1 MRKLFLTIVAMLF
14 MAVIAAP
21 PVMAAGTVAGTAIT
35 NQAYGDYKDANG
47 NDMTRVYSN
56 TVSMTVSQVAAVA
69 VDPPTGSQAVKH
81 GDVIYYL
88 VQLFNHGNGPDSQT
102 FSYVSSGDWNPTQVR
117 MFYDIN
123 NNHVYDAGDILL
135 TETSPGS
142 KTYKTVTTGG
152 AAVLIAPD
160 DDYDVLIEV
169 TVPPSGLLDSQYNT
183 ITITTASDFD
193 PTKTA
198 TGTYTSTV
206 QAATISMVKS
216 HTPTGNPTYVKPGD
230 EITYTVAMTNTGTG
244 DALAINAE
252 DILPTNVTFK
262 PGSIEIKAPGDAD
275 FSPRNDACN
284 DGPDPCYDS
293 ANHRIR
299 IPGNSD
305 PSPYNLPGG
314 HNYTYYVRIKVTVN
328 AGVPSGTAITNQ
340 ASATYSTGS
349 YTASVQSNGDTVLV
363 ATLAGID
370 LSTTAT
376 NKTGNPS
383 DQIVYP
389 FMATNNGNADDKINL
404 TTASTSGWTWV
415 IWYDVDGNGIPG
427 TDGDVVLTDTN
438 ADGIIDTGTLVQYGH
453 IDLLAVVTIP
463 PGTANGSTD
472 VLTISGVSVF
482 DPTKTDVLSFTTTVK
497 APVLSMTKAITAV
510 GAPGGGATCTP
521 TDGTNGSPCILV
533 PGSVITYQVT
543 TTNSGNGTATAL
555 VITDLIPAHTT
566 YVAGS
571 IKTGATTSSLTLR
584 TDATDGDGGRYD
596 SGSNA
601 VIVGGSGNLNLGAT
615 GTWVVEFKV
624 TVN

>member
-1 MRKLFLTIVAMLF
+1 MRKLFLTIAAMLF
-14 MAVIAAP
+14 LTIVAAP
-21 PVMAAGTVAGTAIT
+21 PAMAVGTVAGTAIT

-88 VQLFNHGNGPDSQT
+88 AQLFNHGNGPDSQT

-230 EITYTVAMTNTGTG
+230 EITYTVAMTNSGTG
-244 DALAINAE
+244 DALAINAL
-252 DILPTNVTFK
+252 DVLPTTVTFK
-262 PGSIEIKAPGDAD
+262 PGSIEVKAPGDAD

-284 DGPDPCYDS
+284 DGPDACYDS
-293 ANHRIR
+293 ANHSIK

-314 HNYTYYVRIKVTVN
+314 HNYTYYIRIKVTVN
-328 AGVPSGTAITNQ
+328 AGVPSSAAITNQ

-389 FMATNNGNADDKINL
+389 FMAKNNGNADDKINL

-555 VITDLIPAHTT
+555 AITDLIPAHTT

-584 TDATDGDGGRYD
+584 TDATDGDGGGYD

>member
-1 MRKLFLTIVAMLF
+1 V
-14 MAVIAAP
+14 
-21 PVMAAGTVAGTAIT
+21 
-35 NQAYGDYKDANG
+35 
-47 NDMTRVYSN
+47 
-56 TVSMTVSQVAAVA
+56 
-69 VDPPTGSQAVKH
+69 TG
-81 GDVIYYL
+81 
-88 VQLFNHGNGPDSQT
+88 VQTCALPIS
-102 FSYVSSGDWNPTQVR
+102 
-117 MFYDIN
+117 
-123 NNHVYDAGDILL
+123 
-135 TETSPGS
+135 
-142 KTYKTVTTGG
+142 TGG
-152 AAVLIAPD
+152 AAVLIVPD
-160 DDYDVLIEV
+160 DDYDVIMEV
-169 TVPPSGLLDSQYNT
+169 TVPSSGLLDNQYNT

-230 EITYTVAMTNTGTG
+230 EITYTVAMTNNGTG

-262 PGSIEIKAPGDAD
+262 PGSIEVKAPGDAD

-284 DGPDPCYDS
+284 DGPDACYDS
-293 ANHRIR
+293 ANRRIK
-299 IPGNSD
+299 IPGDSN

-328 AGVPSGTAITNQ
+328 AGVPSNTAITNQ
-340 ASATYSTGS
+340 ASATYTSGS

-404 TTASTSGWTWV
+404 TTASTAGWTWV

-438 ADGIIDTGTLVQYGH
+438 ADGMIDTGTLVQYGH
-453 IDLLAVVTIP
+453 IDLLAVATIP

-472 VLTISGVSVF
+472 ALTISGVSVF
-482 DPTKTDVLSFTTTVK
+482 DPTKTDALSFTTTVK
-497 APVLSMTKAITAV
+497 APVLSMAKAIVAV

-571 IKTGATTSSLTLR
+571 IRTGATTSSLSSR

-601 VIVGGSGNLNLGAT
+601 VIVGGSGNLNLGAA